1 MRSILGEAVK
11 LLAEDKIAAASQNAT
26 KLDKRIA
33 ANAKHQIP
41 VSRQFS
47 KSRIKY
53 QRDRTLDAFGISSD
67 RKSQNRKRAS
77 VRISEAKA
85 LRDAKPNAP
94 NRYGPFYL
102 LKG

>member
-47 KSRIKY
+47 KIADK
-53 QRDRTLDAFGISSD
+53 ISARPD
-67 RKSQNRKRAS
+67 FRQ
-77 VRISEAKA
+77 
-85 LRDAKPNAP
+85 
-94 NRYGPFYL
+94 F
-102 LKG
+102 